1 MSCDLLHELLPAHV
15 SFPNDTTYATE
26 QLYWSQQQQQT
37 YPKCRFTPVEA
48 HEISAALLLIKAT
61 SCQFAVKSGGH
72 ASYAGGSN
80 IQDGLTIDLSDLNTL
95 KVASNGATVQV
106 GAGNRWEDVYT
117 YLDPLG
123 LAVIG
128 GRNADIGVGG
138 LTLGGGI
145 SFFSNYYGWALDNVQ
160 NYEVIQSTSILLNC
174 HWANAGR
181 QVVLANG
188 TIVDANVQSHPDLYF
203 ALRGGSNNFGI
214 VTCFAL
220 EAFPHGLMWGGTVV
234 YAASA
239 AEALFNA
246 FYWFNEKADN
256 DPNAHMWVASAIVP
270 GQGLVFSVSL
280 DYALPHAAPPVFDNF
295 TSIPSILS
303 TTRITTLLNLT
314 KEIKSFQPPGARE
327 IFITATFK
335 NDKQLMSDIYDIWH
349 EAAESAHKRVPSL
362 QPSITFQAVTANV
375 IRRFARNGGNALGIK
390 PEDGNVMLMVLAWSW
405 AANDTE
411 ADVDVIDTVQ
421 KIVADSVVLATSRG
435 LNHRYI
441 YQNYAYISQP
451 VFDSYGPENK
461 ARLLEI
467 QEKYD
472 PDKVFVDL
480 QPGYFKLRP

>member
-1 MSCDLLHELLPAHV
+1 MD
-15 SFPNDTTYATE
+15 
-26 QLYWSQQQQQT
+26 LYWSQQQQQT

-48 HEISAALLLIKAT
+48 HEISAALLLTKAT

-72 ASYAGGSN
+72 ASYVGGSN
-80 IQDGLTIDLSDLNTL
+80 IQDGLTIDLSGLNTL

-214 VTCFAL
+214 VTCFDL

-239 AEALFNA
+239 AEALFTA

-280 DYALPHAAPPVFDNF
+280 NYALPHAAPPVFDNF

-314 KEIKSFQPPGARE
+314 KEIKSFQPPGAR
-327 IFITATFK
+327 
-335 NDKQLMSDIYDIWH
+335 
-349 EAAESAHKRVPSL
+349 
-362 QPSITFQAVTANV
+362 
-375 IRRFARNGGNALGIK
+375 FARNGGNALGIK
-390 PEDGNVMLMVLAWSW
+390 PEDGNLMP
-405 AANDTE
+405 NDTE
-411 ADVDVIDTVQ
+411 ADFDVIDTVQ